1 LSWLAQLPAWAVR
14 ALIRLI
20 EGLAL
25 DPVVLPALNDFRR
38 RLGLPPVRR
47 VMSSWLHSP
56 QRVICAFPQWFAAA
70 QADWPPNTVATGFA
84 LLPAAAGA
92 GMPDDVAAF
101 LDAGPPPVA
110 FTPGSAMAHGSAFL
124 QNAVAAC
131 GTLGMRAILVTPFAD
146 QLPEKLPSFAMHAAY
161 VPFDLLAP
169 RVAAFVHHGGV
180 GTCAQVLAAG
190 RPQLITPFAH
200 DQFDNA
206 ARLARLG
213 VAASVAHDAPA
224 AQWSAAL
231 SALLRDPATAGACAA
246 MAARM
251 ASEQDA
257 PAQIAEWIERLQPR

>member
-1 LSWLAQLPAWAVR
+1 
-14 ALIRLI
+14 
-20 EGLAL
+20 
-25 DPVVLPALNDFRR
+25 
-38 RLGLPPVRR
+38 
-47 VMSSWLHSP
+47 
-56 QRVICAFPQWFAAA
+56 
-70 QADWPPNTVATGFA
+70 
-84 LLPAAAGA
+84 
-92 GMPDDVAAF
+92 
-101 LDAGPPPVA
+101 
-110 FTPGSAMAHGSAFL
+110 
-124 QNAVAAC
+124 
-131 GTLGMRAILVTPFAD
+131 VTPFAD
-146 QLPEKLPSFAMHAAY
+146 QLPEKLPPFAMHAAY

-257 PAQIAEWIERLQPR
+257 PAQIAGWIERLQPR